1 MKKKVHLLPVALAF
15 LIGLGTVGCG
25 NRQKPAGTAPE
36 TVTSGVSEE
45 GSTKQETESQ
55 TAEEVPA
62 YPVGSWDDDYILPDA
77 QTHIYT
83 QEELSSLTREEL
95 RIARNEIYARH
106 GRMFKSDDLNTYF
119 SGKSWYQPSV
129 EADAFDDRVLNESET
144 GNLTAVKEAEENAPS
159 EMVTC
164 PKMGREEFPKIDGST
179 ATIPLSQ
186 AIYRLATGATEQEA
200 ERFIEHDKTTQAYLN
215 LIWGRKRISVS
226 PMSLVRA

>member
-25 NRQKPAGTAPE
+25 SKQEPAGTAPE

-45 GSTKQETESQ
+45 ESTKQETESQ

-95 RIARNEIYARH
+95 RIARNEQ
-106 GRMFKSDDLNTYF
+106 G
-119 SGKSWYQPSV
+119 V
-129 EADAFDDRVLNESET
+129 
-144 GNLTAVKEAEENAPS
+144 
-159 EMVTC
+159 
-164 PKMGREEFPKIDGST
+164 
-179 ATIPLSQ
+179 
-186 AIYRLATGATEQEA
+186 
-200 ERFIEHDKTTQAYLN
+200 
-215 LIWGRKRISVS
+215 
-226 PMSLVRA
+226 